1 MTREELDAV
10 RNHISNLPTVGA
22 MYAPVLVEWVS
33 VLLRQRD
40 EVTAQRDNAVD
51 TSKEG
56 AWMARALDAERERDV
71 AQAATVNA
79 ALIHA
84 DLVRERDE
92 ARHTLGRIA
101 AVLFSSRAPLDDEE
115 LVEAMLMVI
124 RERDEA
130 QAELAFLRKEYGEAE
145 SSTLT
150 RDALELKLQVM
161 EQQRD
166 EERKH
171 HDALRAVWVAA
182 SDWLNHLAQ
191 NRVHYS
197 DDGFGNLLDAVYAAD
212 ARMTG

>member
-10 RNHISNLPTVGA
+10 RNHLSNLPTVGA

-51 TSKEG
+51 ASKEG

-92 ARHTLGRIA
+92 ARAQVARREREH
-101 AVLFSSRAPLDDEE
+101 
-115 LVEAMLMVI
+115 EALLETAQKALACVKA
-124 RERDEA
+124 ERDE
-130 QAELAFLRKEYGEAE
+130 
-145 SSTLT
+145 
-150 RDALELKLQVM
+150 
-161 EQQRD
+161 
-166 EERKH
+166 
-171 HDALRAVWVAA
+171 LRARLVECLPWVGVRAFDPEKIPEVRLVRDLA
-182 SDWLNHLAQ
+182 DDTLNE
-191 NRVHYS
+191 VKP
-197 DDGFGNLLDAVYAAD
+197 
-212 ARMTG
+212 

>member
-1 MTREELDAV
+1 VTREELDAV

-51 TSKEG
+51 ASKEG
-56 AWMARALDAERERDV
+56 AWMARALDAERERDEARRDLGEILAVIHRDGGHRTGERGLSQSV
-71 AQAATVNA
+71 ADAHATWAAV
-79 ALIHA
+79 
-84 DLVRERDE
+84 VRERE
-92 ARHTLGRIA
+92 
-101 AVLFSSRAPLDDEE
+101 
-115 LVEAMLMVI
+115 
-124 RERDEA
+124 EA

>member
-1 MTREELDAV
+1 VTREELDAV

-22 MYAPVLVEWVS
+22 MYAPVLVEWAA

-40 EVTAQRDNAVD
+40 ELQAN
-51 TSKEG
+51 
-56 AWMARALDAERERDV
+56 LDAELPAAWREDLASLNECLERVSRERDV

-92 ARHTLGRIA
+92 ARRDLGEILAVIHRDGGHYTGEHGISKSVADAHATWA
-101 AVLFSSRAPLDDEE
+101 AV
-115 LVEAMLMVI
+115 V
-124 RERDEA
+124 REREEA

-145 SSTLT
+145 SGALT

-166 EERKH
+166 EERKQ
-171 HDALRAVWVAA
+171 HDALRACGLLRAIGSTTLSRKATATPTACPA
-182 SDWLNHLAQ
+182 S
-191 NRVHYS
+191 
-197 DDGFGNLLDAVYAAD
+197 
-212 ARMTG
+212 